1 MFLFSSHFVLLTVSP
16 FAPSHVWKTFSQT
29 GWADNLIIPNPITG
43 NEKKVAWE
51 SKPPRPSSAL
61 LDLSGSS
68 KAYDSNAAP
77 FGFDDSLE

>member
-43 NEKKVAWE
+43 NEKKVA
-51 SKPPRPSSAL
+51 
-61 LDLSGSS
+61 
-68 KAYDSNAAP
+68 
-77 FGFDDSLE
+77 